1 MVFRSPGLSD
11 TMASPRQQ
19 GCVSFA
25 MGKRLSKTVL
35 RSNLRGGHGRLELL
49 RHRRIQRNR
58 FLGEDTAYST
68 VKVYCLHAD
77 YSAKAGDSDVLQK
90 PLKCE
95 LAASEVRDVF
105 GFPRNLRDRYSVGD
119 VLGAGSFGVVRS
131 CTERSSG
138 KKYAVKSIP
147 KIPKNHKCTPRYL
160 LKLQTE
166 VDAMGQIG
174 SSLDA
179 VYLKDVFE
187 DDAALHLVMEL
198 CEGGSVLERLKSGE
212 YSERQVAHI
221 MRSVLRFLSQ
231 CHSKGIVYRDVK
243 PENFML
249 LHKRHG
255 KDHKSEG
262 RGLWKSFSHA
272 IGIQAESSADSM
284 DDYDDDSIFQ
294 HELLVKATDFGLSI
308 RHRSDE
314 PPLKSRSGT
323 PAYMAPEVIRQA
335 YTEKADI
342 WSAGIMMYQLLT
354 GKFPFWDNVRDCT
367 LQQVWKS
374 ILTERVD
381 FEAVELS
388 HISRE
393 ARDLLRKMLHR
404 DPNRR
409 VSANDA
415 LSHPWLAE
423 KDTAPA
429 LPLRSSVVQRLQR
442 FATYGK
448 LKQLVLK
455 IIADDIH
462 DGSLIA
468 STQTTELIDAGTS
481 ENSIMI
487 LQALSGLFDELDV
500 DASGCISM
508 DELVNGLE
516 RLGYDL
522 EGEEVMQLI
531 TQVDTNR
538 DGSLQLSEFVAGMID
553 WPALQEDSRWDTWV
567 DRAFDKLDK
576 NGDGYI
582 GLDELEE
589 LIGGSMAPLYADEEE
604 TERIFEARSMLRE
617 ADTNGDGKVSREEFA
632 DLLTAGPNP
641 DILFHY
647 DSRLRGMPTDLT
659 SVDMDTIVA
668 GEEDDWRMV

>member
-1 MVFRSPGLSD
+1 MVFRSPVLSD
-11 TMASPRQQ
+11 TMASRQQ
-19 GCVSFA
+19 RGYLECSSERRMA
-25 MGKRLSKTVL
+25 KTVF
-35 RSNLRGGHGRLELL
+35 RSAFHGGHGTVGL
-49 RHRRIQRNR
+49 RKQLQVRKKR
-58 FLGEDTAYST
+58 FQT
-68 VKVYCLHAD
+68 VETGYRPMKVDCLHAD

-95 LAASEVRDVF
+95 LAASEVRNVF

-249 LHKRHG
+249 LHKRHV
-255 KDHKSEG
+255 KDHKSDG
-262 RGLWKSFSHA
+262 KGLWKTFSHA
-272 IGIQAESSADSM
+272 IGIQGDSST
-284 DDYDDDSIFQ
+284 DSIDEDHAFQ

-381 FEAVELS
+381 FEAAELS

-415 LSHPWLAE
+415 LKHPWLAE
-423 KDTAPA
+423 KEAAPS

-462 DGSLIA
+462 EGTVIA

-522 EGEEVMQLI
+522 EGEEVMQLVA
-531 TQVDTNR
+531 QVDTNR

-567 DRAFDKLDK
+567 DRAFDRLDK

-641 DILFHY
+641 DILFNY
-647 DSRLRGMPTDLT
+647 DARLRGMPTDLT